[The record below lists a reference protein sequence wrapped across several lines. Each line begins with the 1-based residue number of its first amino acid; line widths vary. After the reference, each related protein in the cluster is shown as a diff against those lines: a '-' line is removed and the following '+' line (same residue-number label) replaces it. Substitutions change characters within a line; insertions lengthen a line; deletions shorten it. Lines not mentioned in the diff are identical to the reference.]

1 MPALRAG
8 GRGAETISHIQYW
21 CPALKEARIAAHHA
35 LAAMIF
41 TAFQA
46 HSTGRWQLHR
56 DSESTVSSLRAI
68 QVPLDLLDTWNNMV
82 DALEEPD
89 YDTDAIMIEHDHPEG
104 LSRLR
109 PDAIAISW
117 SK

>member
-1 MPALRAG
+1 
-8 GRGAETISHIQYW
+8 
-21 CPALKEARIAAHHA
+21 
-35 LAAMIF
+35 MIF
-41 TAFQA
+41 TALQA

-56 DSESTVSSLRAI
+56 ESTVSSLRAI